1 MSSSVFS
8 KAWLGRSGMCVG
20 RERIPCAY
28 KNSLRTRLREAV
40 AGREPS
46 KGMRMNCCHFLVSML
61 LVFFLFW
68 NSGALNAEPFRV
80 GFPSLATGFA
90 PSWVAADKGIWKKH
104 GLDVELIFLRGGSR
118 TVSALLGDSVDFI
131 IGSDL
136 GVTTAILQG
145 AALTRVGTTTN
156 TLGYSMVTQ
165 PGIKTVRDLKG
176 KVIGITPGRDAAY
189 ARVVKL
195 LRDNGMDASKD
206 VTFLSVGDGGPAA
219 RVAALSSGVIHATMF
234 TPPSDMISEK
244 AGMRILTKID
254 VANIGGGLN
263 TSTMMAQKSRAQLLR
278 FLRGYMEAIQYL
290 KSHKDESLK
299 IFSKYV
305 RNPDLNIMA
314 YLYDEISM
322 RAEPSLRPQTDA
334 VRALLD
340 LAALDFPQAKR
351 LSEKDNWDLSLLDE
365 IQKSGFFE
373 QLYR

>member
-1 MSSSVFS
+1 MNLYRFYASVFLGVLFSSSS
-8 KAWLGRSGMCVG
+8 TLWS
-20 RERIPCAY
+20 
-28 KNSLRTRLREAV
+28 
-40 AGREPS
+40 
-46 KGMRMNCCHFLVSML
+46 
-61 LVFFLFW
+61 
-68 NSGALNAEPFRV
+68 AETFRV

-118 TVSALLGDSVDFI
+118 TVSALIGGSVDFI

-145 AALTRVGTTTN
+145 AALTRVGVTTN

-165 PGIKTVRDLKG
+165 PGIKTVRDLRG
-176 KVIGITPGRDAAY
+176 KIVGITPGRDAAY

-195 LRDNGMDASKD
+195 LRDNGMDASRD

-234 TPPSDMISEK
+234 TPPSDRISEK
-244 AGMRILTKID
+244 AGMRILAKID
-254 VANIGGGLN
+254 VANVGGGLN
-263 TSTMMAQKSRAQLLR
+263 TSTAVLQKSRPQLLR

-290 KSHKDESLK
+290 QNNKDESLK

-305 RNPDLNIMA
+305 RNPDLGIMA
-314 YLYDEISM
+314 YLYDEISS
-322 RAEPSLRPQTDA
+322 RVERGLRPQADA

-351 LSEKDNWDLSLLDE
+351 LSEKDNWDLSLIDE
-365 IQKSGFFE
+365 ISKSGFLD
-373 QLYR
+373 QLYKS

>member
-1 MSSSVFS
+1 MICFRFCALIIIGVLFGASSI
-8 KAWLGRSGMCVG
+8 VG
-20 RERIPCAY
+20 
-28 KNSLRTRLREAV
+28 
-40 AGREPS
+40 G
-46 KGMRMNCCHFLVSML
+46 
-61 LVFFLFW
+61 
-68 NSGALNAEPFRV
+68 AEPFRV

-118 TVSALLGDSVDFI
+118 TVSAMLGGSVDFI

-136 GVTTAILQG
+136 GATTAILQG
-145 AALTRVGTTTN
+145 APITRVGVTTN

-165 PGIKTVRDLKG
+165 PGIKTIRDLKG
-176 KVIGITPGRDAAY
+176 KIIGITPGRDAAY

-195 LRDNGMDASKD
+195 LRDNGMDASRD

-254 VANIGGGLN
+254 VANVGGGLN
-263 TSTMMAQKSRAQLLR
+263 TTTSVLQKNRPQVVR

-305 RNPDLNIMA
+305 RNPDLGIMA
-314 YLYDEISM
+314 YLYDEISN
-322 RAEPSLRPQTDA
+322 RVEPGLRPRPDA
-334 VRALLD
+334 VRALLE

-351 LSEKDNWDLSLLDE
+351 LSEKDNWDLSLVEE
-365 IQKSGFFE
+365 IQKSGFLD